1 MTIQEKA
8 ALIAEFKPVTI
19 QDDLMFGTIME
30 DPKYCKPF
38 LETILGVKIREVK
51 LPATQRTVKAKL
63 KAKSIRLDVYVE
75 DDQNTV
81 YDVEM
86 QSGKKRNLPN
96 RTWYYQSMMDIDI
109 LGKGEDYI
117 KLKKSLIIFVCCF
130 DPFGYDEY
138 IYRFQ
143 RQAELSDGRIIGLGD
158 ESSVIF
164 VNADGHKGNVS
175 REFKTLMDYIMNG
188 QAYDSFTEDLDR
200 KVESLNNDD
209 DWKVEHM
216 TMQIKLADERFEG
229 REEGRMEGNISTLYE
244 LYKDGLLSLDNVLAK
259 ANMSE
264 ADFMEKAKKIEKEQ
278 AY

>member
-1 MTIQEKA
+1 
-8 ALIAEFKPVTI
+8 
-19 QDDLMFGTIME
+19 
-30 DPKYCKPF
+30 
-38 LETILGVKIREVK
+38 
-51 LPATQRTVKAKL
+51 
-63 KAKSIRLDVYVE
+63 
-75 DDQNTV
+75 
-81 YDVEM
+81 
-86 QSGKKRNLPN
+86 
-96 RTWYYQSMMDIDI
+96 MDIDI

-143 RQAELSDGRIIGLGD
+143 RKAQLSDGRMIGLGD

-175 REFKTLMDYIMNG
+175 REFKTLMKYIMSG
-188 QAYDSFTEDLDR
+188 QTDDSFTEDLDR
-200 KVESLNNDD
+200 KVENLNNDD

-229 REEGRMEGNISTLYE
+229 REEGREEGRIEGNISTLYE
-244 LYKDGLLSLDNVLAK
+244 LYKDGLLSLDNALAK

-264 ADFMEKAKKIEKEQ
+264 AEFMEKAEKFAKEQ
-278 AY
+278 TH